1 MEYDKERDLDDALRR
16 SRVEPDDRY
25 VDALAAEID
34 GATRVRRARRRRWFG
49 VGLALALTAVVIAAV
64 GASMGTKPITYGPS
78 AVVRVAS
85 DAVTAGGTADVTSNT
100 PADDEYNVKC
110 NSGRGNLSETDSGTH
125 QTDSSTLINPHD
137 GGTGPGDQPTDDCD
151 PGNSGPHNSG
161 GD

>member
-1 MEYDKERDLDDALRR
+1 MEYDNEHDLEDALRE
-16 SRVEPDDRY
+16 SRIEPDDRF
-25 VDALAAEID
+25 VGTLTDEI
-34 GATRVRRARRRRWFG
+34 GTATRSRRARRSRLVG
-49 VGLALALTAVVIAAV
+49 VGVALVLTLVLVSAI
-64 GASMGTKPITYGPS
+64 GASMGSKPLKYAPS
-78 AVVRVAS
+78 SVVGVVS
-85 DAVTAGGTADVTSNT
+85 DVVSADTANTTNNT
-100 PADDEYNVKC
+100 PADDEYKQKC